1 MATMEELLSGT
12 HEHDVLDAD
21 SRFLVDAATRSIS
34 PGYPSKTLL
43 IQGDHNSE
51 RFGFEIPRWI
61 EEHDMSLCDKVEV
74 HYININTE
82 ASARDEKSITG
93 LYEVRDMRVDP
104 DDENLVVCSWLIDY
118 HATQL
123 VGPLN
128 FLLCFKC
135 EKDGVISYAWHTAP
149 YVGVSIVSGINAD
162 ETFEDDYCDVIEQW
176 KESVLNGLEVEMRTA
191 VDEMKGEVSAWQQG
205 ATDNVQT
212 AVNEVRGE
220 VSAWER
226 DAAENV
232 RSEMTEFCKD
242 WNATLDVERVRIDEL
257 AAMRTTGGA
266 GKYTFEDDMHDA
278 TAVLTTNGAV
288 AKLLLDVRGVM
299 LANGD
304 RWAFRAIPQAFAP
317 METVQVGEHTFG
329 DNIVVNIDSNP
340 YEGAVLIT
348 FLNRGEGTTLSG
360 DCELEYPLACLS
372 IPEVTDARVGLDEQ
386 GEEKAYATVEDNI
399 LAAHNKAKAA
409 HEMAAGAADLA
420 NGHDA
425 DIATLYNEIA
435 AIKQNGTGGSV
446 ARISYVDLPASGWQG
461 TESPYSQVVSVDG
474 ATENSQVDLTPSVE
488 QLSVFYNKD
497 LAFVTEN
504 EDGVVTVY
512 AIGQKPAND
521 YRIQVTITEVVR

>member
-34 PGYPSKTLL
+34 PGYPTKTLL

-149 YVGVSIVSGINAD
+149 YVGVAIVSGINAD
-162 ETFEDDYCDVIEQW
+162 ETFEDDSCDIIEQW
-176 KESVLNGLEVEMRTA
+176 KGSVLNELEAEMRIA
-191 VDEMKGEVSAWQQG
+191 VDEMK
-205 ATDNVQT
+205 
-212 AVNEVRGE
+212 GE

-232 RSEMTEFCKD
+232 RSEMTEFGKG

-257 AAMRTTGGA
+257 VAMRTTGGV
-266 GKYTFEDDMHDA
+266 GHYTFEED
-278 TAVLTTNGAV
+278 VLDVTVEITTNGAV
-288 AKLLLDVRGVM
+288 ARLSCVLGDLM
-299 LANGD
+299 LEAGD
-304 RWAFRAIPQAFAP
+304 TYGFTKIPKAFAP
-317 METVQVGEHTFG
+317 LYGMVVTDHSFG
-329 DNIVVNIDSNP
+329 DGIHVYLSDDDSQDCVP
-340 YEGAVLIT
+340 LIIA
-348 FLNRGEGTTLSG
+348 NTTDGRKEISG
-360 DCELEYPLACLS
+360 YCDAEYPLAALV
-372 IPEVTDARVGLDEQ
+372 IPEVTDARVG
-386 GEEKAYATVEDNI
+386 YAPVGVEPPTYDCAGDAVRDA
-399 LAAHNKAKAA
+399 LH
-409 HEMAAGAADLA
+409 MAGDVADLVNNLDLDVA
-420 NGHDA
+420 E
-425 DIATLYNEIA
+425 LLKR
-435 AIKQNGTGGSV
+435 IKALEDGGSSV

-461 TESPYSQVVSVDG
+461 EQSPYSQVVVIEG

-488 QLSVFYNKD
+488 QLAIFYNKD